1 MEYIILAIAFYCII
15 LNCMAITMVT
25 ALKTHQR
32 PNRPQIEH
40 CRACNVLLIEHN
52 HGCQWD
58 DLKQVPIEADNHY
71 CETCGQSYAVHNDD
85 GSCID
90 DSEIDTQINIKE
102 DVKTMNDTELLAKY
116 NEILNE
122 IKQRPELAHVLK
134 KTRKVKQAASEPIL
148 EDWLQDSFPGYK
160 SGRNK
165 LGGGNCHVSTFTL
178 KQANIDRINAR
189 YIELNGQP
197 VEREMLVSKCPKC
210 NGHFRTSFERD
221 MSLIEEDKEY
231 QGRIIHKLITRYTC
245 DDCGHV
251 EIDTSDRSG
260 GKYLCD
266 KNFDM
271 VAKYAKSEP
280 IPCPLSETELDTIED
295 EPIDTNIV
303 CQSCKQVFDQDEMD
317 GVNCPFCGSQVLV
330 TV

>member
-1 MEYIILAIAFYCII
+1 MEYILLAFAIFCIFYST
-15 LNCMAITMVT
+15 MAISLCRT
-25 ALKTHQR
+25 LKRSKQADKDEIIT
-32 PNRPQIEH
+32 H

-58 DLKQVPIEADNHY
+58 DLKQVPITDKQADIVPI
-71 CETCGQSYAVHNDD
+71 E
-85 GSCID
+85 
-90 DSEIDTQINIKE
+90 INIKE
-102 DVKTMNDTELLAKY
+102 DVQTMNDTELLAKY
-116 NEILNE
+116 NEILDE

-134 KTRKVKQAASEPIL
+134 PKRTRKTANVASEPIL

-189 YIELNGQP
+189 YLELNGQP

-221 MSLIEEDKEY
+221 MSIVEEDKEFE
-231 QGRIIHKLITRYTC
+231 GRIIHKLITRYTC

-251 EIDTSDRSG
+251 EIDQSG
-260 GKYLCD
+260 SNGKYLCD
-266 KNFDM
+266 KGFDM
-271 VAKYAKSEP
+271 VAKYSKSEP
-280 IPCPLSETELDTIED
+280 ILCPLSIGEIQENNADDMPNMDDIED

-303 CQSCKQVFDQDEMD
+303 CDSCKQVFDQDEMD

-330 TV
+330 TA